1 VDGKKAIGETA
12 MADRILITND
22 DGIHSPG
29 IELLAAIASQFS
41 DDVWVVAPESER
53 SGAGH
58 SVSLADPL
66 RMRQLGPKTYSVS
79 GSPTDCVVLGVNHIC
94 KDRRPTLLLSGIN
107 RGANTADDVT
117 YSGTIAAAIEG
128 VQLGIPSIAFSQ
140 VFLSGKAV
148 PWHTAERHGPSL
160 LMQLL
165 KLKVEPG
172 VLLNVNFPAVEP
184 DAIKGIAVTSQGK
197 RTKQEIAVHDR
208 VDSRGF
214 PYFWLNFKHEVV
226 NPLAGTDLAAV
237 AEGFISVTPLHVD
250 MTHHASMR
258 ELAAALG

>member
-1 VDGKKAIGETA
+1 MT
-12 MADRILITND
+12 DRILITND

-29 IELLAAIASQFS
+29 IELLAAIARQYS

-66 RMRQLGPKTYSVS
+66 RMRQLGPKSFSVR

-94 KDRRPTLLLSGIN
+94 KDRRPTLILSGIN

-117 YSGTIAAAIEG
+117 YSGTVAAAIEG

-140 VFLSGKAV
+140 IFVSGGPV
-148 PWHTAERHGPSL
+148 PWHTAEHHGPGL
-160 LMQLL
+160 LAQLL
-165 KLKVEPG
+165 KLEVAPG
-172 VLLNVNFPAVEP
+172 VLLNVNFPGVEP
-184 DAIKGIAVTSQGK
+184 DAVQGIAVTSQGK
-197 RTKQEIAVHDR
+197 RTKQEIVVHDR

-214 PYFWLNFKHEVV
+214 PYFWLNFMHEVV
-226 NPLAGTDLAAV
+226 NPLQGTDLAA
-237 AEGFISVTPLHVD
+237 AAQGFISVTPLHVD
-250 MTHHASMR
+250 MTHHAS
-258 ELAAALG
+258 LQQLTAAFS